1 MEPFT
6 TTTNNNNN
14 LRVPVGDTSSMPK
27 FLDHHSNKINHDV
40 IQESPSNN
48 TETYFGVFCEEGQL
62 PEAVKHLP
70 IAK

>member
-1 MEPFT
+1 M
-6 TTTNNNNN
+6 
-14 LRVPVGDTSSMPK
+14 
-27 FLDHHSNKINHDV
+27 DV

-70 IAK
+70 VAK

>member
-1 MEPFT
+1 M
-6 TTTNNNNN
+6 
-14 LRVPVGDTSSMPK
+14 
-27 FLDHHSNKINHDV
+27 DV

-70 IAK
+70 VAKQKTHLQVPDSTGRQRKFIEDRKASS